1 MNGGYFVVEPEAID
15 YINEDSDSWEQVPLN
30 AIAKA
35 GKLAAYKHIGFWQPM
50 DTLRDKHYLEPLWDS
65 NAPPWKVWSD

>member
-65 NAPPWKVWSD
+65 NALPWKVWSD